1 MGGFPMTNIGGSSRS
16 SRGRASQRRGKDDE
30 RDVARILGAK
40 RYWANSGGPADLEH
54 DRYAI
59 QVKGGLRVINDTVR
73 NGLSSAE
80 VAAIGTGRLPVLVV
94 VDRAGTRIKRYVVM
108 ELSMWADYEG
118 IKPSDPEQL

>member
-1 MGGFPMTNIGGSSRS
+1 LKAVADVTKVSPKQNRA
-16 SRGRASQRRGKDDE
+16 RGAQDE
-30 RDVARILGAK
+30 RDVARILGAE
-40 RYWANSGGPADLEH
+40 RYWANSGGPADLKH

-59 QVKGGLRVINDTVR
+59 QVKGGLRVINDTIR

-80 VAAIGTGRLPVLVV
+80 VAAIGTGRLPILVV